1 MLVTMYN
8 DHASYLWLDTAI
20 SMLGIQGEGDPIY
33 AYSPIATTV
42 YKMNQLILTTT
53 FATATTPLVI

>member
-8 DHASYLWLDTAI
+8 DHTSYLWLDTAI
-20 SMLGIQGEGDPIY
+20 SMLGIQGEGDPTY

-42 YKMNQLILTTT
+42 YKMNQLILTAT
-53 FATATTPLVI
+53 FAIATTLLAV

>member
-8 DHASYLWLDTAI
+8 DHTSYHWLDTAI

-33 AYSPIATTV
+33 AYSPVATTV
-42 YKMNQLILTTT
+42 YKMNQLILTAT
-53 FATATTPLVI
+53 FAIATTLLVI